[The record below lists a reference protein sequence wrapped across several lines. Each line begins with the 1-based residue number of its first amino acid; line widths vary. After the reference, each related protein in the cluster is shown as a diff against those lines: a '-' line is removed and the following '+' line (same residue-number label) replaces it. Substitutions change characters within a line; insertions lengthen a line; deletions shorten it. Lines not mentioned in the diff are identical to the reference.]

1 MHMFTAQR
9 EFKLLFIELSLPG
22 DEATRQPVN
31 ELSTRR
37 KPRLESTAAP
47 PTVSLLLTGVKGA
60 ERGMEAVGGEEW
72 VREMCSQC
80 SVYFTFASL
89 FIRILTAAIATTT
102 TIATHEAKG

>member
-1 MHMFTAQR
+1 MSCHAAIAGTAAMHMFTAQR

-60 ERGMEAVGGEEW
+60 ERGMEAVGGGRVGEGN
-72 VREMCSQC
+72 VL
-80 SVYFTFASL
+80 SVLCLLYFRLAFY
-89 FIRILTAAIATTT
+89 
-102 TIATHEAKG
+102 

>member
-1 MHMFTAQR
+1 MSCHAAIASTAAMHMFTAQR

-60 ERGMEAVGGEEW
+60 ERGMEAVGGE
-72 VREMCSQC
+72 S
-80 SVYFTFASL
+80 
-89 FIRILTAAIATTT
+89 
-102 TIATHEAKG
+102 G